1 MSHPTRD
8 QSRNVFF
15 VLTPNIE
22 DIRGGV
28 DAGPQY
34 TKNDFLTMLCI
45 CLDAPNGF
53 MVVSDDGQ
61 VVEDSSDLLEKGVY
75 IVKSAQEDGMQ
86 GAVSRSQKSDT
97 TFVPFPSRILPVI
110 NNSLLRHRD
119 GGCMISGA
127 VAKGADRDIWLGF
140 EAAHI
145 VPVAHEAVFPSS
157 HLDAYVTDRTGIN
170 SPQNGIL
177 MKADLRQLFD
187 QYFFAINPFKGYK
200 IYTFQGIDEE
210 LDGTVIGASCR

>member
-75 IVKSAQEDGMQ
+75 IVKSAQED
-86 GAVSRSQKSDT
+86 V
-97 TFVPFPSRILPVI
+97 
-110 NNSLLRHRD
+110 RHRD

-187 QYFFAINPFKGYK
+187 QYFFAINPFVSPLHRSLLLVRIWNKVD
-200 IYTFQGIDEE
+200 I
-210 LDGTVIGASCR
+210 